1 MSSKAHRPEEINA
14 LRIALPLFESIYG
27 PCTPIPEVVDRPDAA
42 YKTQTGKTI
51 GVEIMGMDSSE
62 YLQYTNTGLSQ
73 IKRRIPESA
82 KSHYHEGLPG
92 ATRIQFFPAATAHNI
107 VEKKNSK
114 YAAYANGAI
123 QYDQM
128 VLLIHTRNVS
138 ITNHPNFPA
147 QDYLFTLE
155 AGLRANNL
163 LFDRVLLV
171 NFKSEDAAEV
181 YRKNHQLLSP
191 TKEYRPIDWLSG
203 VYYMDQQIGVVQIGS
218 EGGLISIDGR
228 IQEVIKTVLA

>member
-1 MSSKAHRPEEINA
+1 MSSKTHRPEEINA

-27 PCTPIPEVVDRPDAA
+27 ACTQITEVVDRPDAA

-82 KSHYHEGLPG
+82 TAHYHEDLLG
-92 ATRIQFFPAATAHNI
+92 ATRIQFFPAVTARNI

-114 YAAYANGAI
+114 YAAYANGGI
-123 QYDQM
+123 LYDEM

-147 QDYLFTLE
+147 KDYLFTLE
-155 AGLRANNL
+155 AGLRSNNL
-163 LFDRVLLV
+163 LFDRALLV
-171 NFKSEDAAEV
+171 NFKSEDALEV
-181 YRKNHQLLSP
+181 YRKNHRLLSP
-191 TKEYRPIDWLSG
+191 SKDYRAIDWLSG
-203 VYYMDQQIGVVQIGS
+203 SYYMDQQIGLVHLGS
-218 EGGLISIDGR
+218 EGGIISIDGR
-228 IQEVIKTVLA
+228 IQEVIKTVSA

>member
-14 LRIALPLFESIYG
+14 LRIAQPLFESIFG
-27 PCTPIPEVVDRPDAA
+27 PCTPIPEVRDRPDAP
-42 YKTQTGKTI
+42 YKTETGKTI

-73 IKRRIPESA
+73 IKRKISESA
-82 KSHYHEGLPG
+82 KSHYHEDLPG
-92 ATRIQFFPAATAHNI
+92 ATRIQFFPAATARSI

-114 YAAYANGAI
+114 YASYANGKI
-123 QYDQM
+123 CFDEI

-155 AGLRANNL
+155 AGLRSNNL
-163 LFDRVLLV
+163 LFDRALLV
-171 NFKSEDAAEV
+171 NFKSEDALEV
-181 YRKNHQLLSP
+181 YRKNHPLLSP
-191 TKEYRPIDWLSG
+191 SKDYRPFDWLSG
-203 VYYMDQQIGVVQIGS
+203 SYYMDQQIGLVQLGS

-228 IQEVIKTVLA
+228 IGQVVKTVSA

>member
-1 MSSKAHRPEEINA
+1 MSSKVHHPEEINA

-42 YKTQTGKTI
+42 YKTETGKTI

-62 YLQYTNTGLSQ
+62 YLKYTNTGLSQ
-73 IKRRIPESA
+73 IKRRIPQSA

-92 ATRIQFFPAATAHNI
+92 ATRIQFFPAVTARNI

-123 QYDQM
+123 RYDEII
-128 VLLIHTRNVS
+128 LLIHTRNVS

-147 QDYLFTLE
+147 HDYLFTLE
-155 AGLRANNL
+155 AGLRSNNL
-163 LFDRVLLV
+163 LFDRALLV

-191 TKEYRPIDWLSG
+191 TKEYSPIDWLSG
-203 VYYMDQQIGVVQIGS
+203 VYYMDQQIGVMHIGS

-228 IQEVIKTVLA
+228 IQEVIKTVSA

>member
-163 LFDRVLLV
+163 LFDSALLV
-171 NFKSEDAAEV
+171 NFNSGDALEV
-181 YRKNHQLLSP
+181 YRKNHRLLSP
-191 TKEYRPIDWLSG
+191 SKDYRAIDWLSG
-203 VYYMDQQIGVVQIGS
+203 SYYKDQQIGLVHLGT

-228 IQEVIKTVLA
+228 IQEVIKTVSA